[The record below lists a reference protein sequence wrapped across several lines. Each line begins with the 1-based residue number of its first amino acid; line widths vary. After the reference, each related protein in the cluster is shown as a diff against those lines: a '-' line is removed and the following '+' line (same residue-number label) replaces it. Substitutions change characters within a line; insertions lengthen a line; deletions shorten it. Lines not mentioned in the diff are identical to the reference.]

1 MVDAACKKISELIPT
16 TFIFRLYEKS
26 IQACLDDLD
35 VTENLIEGSE
45 QRNQWAKGWMAPMTY
60 LKLLPH
66 KAAYAEFVNKQEA
79 QRKTKR
85 E

>member
-1 MVDAACKKISELIPT
+1 VWLAKVSILCHKNIAINNISYLP

-26 IQACLDDLD
+26 IQACL
-35 VTENLIEGSE
+35 IEGSE
-45 QRNQWAKGWMAPMTY
+45 ERNQWAKGWMTPMTY